1 MSKSAKKVVA
11 VVAAVAV
18 PFVAPAI
25 AGSIGLTSALAS
37 TGLSATAATAA
48 GSALT
53 GAVLGGAASR
63 VGGGDF
69 GTGAIMGAVGGGLGG
84 YGAATRAASVVP
96 QGSTLAVGPRGEFLA
111 APGAGVAGPPA
122 PLNLVAT
129 TPGVAGAA
137 APVAG
142 AGATGAGT
150 TVAPAATATGAGT
163 GVAAAGTLPT
173 VGGALSSAISGLT
186 DPATL
191 ARVTMLASTAMSSP
205 EDDVLAGLSP
215 QEQELVTARVE
226 ELRRISA
233 TNMSLFEQ
241 QVMAAQNFLQQAEQ
255 QAPNPEQAFA
265 ETKIA
270 TERQL
275 AEESRGLGREQAAAI
290 ARRGAIRG
298 ASVGAT
304 AAAAEEARGRSAQTQ
319 LMQAGLSGLPTAAPE
334 GYAGLALPLYQDL
347 AERRRQQASDDMY
360 LAGQIGNSLFGRIG

>member
-1 MSKSAKKVVA
+1 MSKAAKKVVA

-37 TGLSATAATAA
+37 TGMAATTATTV

-53 GAVLGGAASR
+53 GAVLGGTAAR

-69 GTGAIMGAVGGGLGG
+69 GTGAVLGAIGGGVSG
-84 YGAATRAASVVP
+84 YGTAARAASVVP
-96 QGSTLAVGPRGEFLA
+96 EGSTLAVGPRGEFLA

-122 PLNLVAT
+122 PLPLVAT

-137 APVAG
+137 PVAG
-142 AGATGAGT
+142 AAGT
-150 TVAPAATATGAGT
+150 AAPATTATATGAT
-163 GVAAAGTLPT
+163 GAAAAGATPT
-173 VGGALSSAISGLT
+173 IGGALSSAVAGLT

-191 ARVTMLASTAMSSP
+191 ARVTMLASTSLNDPGADIM
-205 EDDVLAGLSP
+205 AGLSP
-215 QEQELVTARVE
+215 QEVELVEMRKQELQ
-226 ELRRISA
+226 RIAS

-255 QAPNPEQAFA
+255 QGPNPEQAFA

-275 AEESRGLGREQAAAI
+275 AEEARGLGREQAEAI
-290 ARRGAIRG
+290 RRRGAIRG
-298 ASVGAT
+298 ATTGAT
-304 AAAAEEARGRSAQTQ
+304 AAAAEELRGRSAQTT

-347 AERRRQQASDDMY
+347 AERRRQQEADQSFAM
-360 LAGQIGNSLFGRIG
+360 GQFGDALFGRIG

>member
-1 MSKSAKKVVA
+1 MSKAAKKVVA

-18 PFVAPAI
+18 PFIAPAI
-25 AGSIGLTSALAS
+25 AGSIGLTSALTGA
-37 TGLSATAATAA
+37 GLSATAATAT

-53 GAVLGGAASR
+53 GAVLGGAASSL
-63 VGGGDF
+63 GGGDF
-69 GTGAIMGAVGGGLGG
+69 ATGALLGAAGGGLGG

-96 QGSTLAVGPRGEFLA
+96 QGSTLAVGPQGQFLA

-122 PLNLVAT
+122 PLNLVASS
-129 TPGVAGAA
+129 PGVAGAA

-142 AGATGAGT
+142 VAG
-150 TVAPAATATGAGT
+150 PAATTTATGATAAGT
-163 GVAAAGTLPT
+163 AAGTLPT
-173 VGGALSSAISGLT
+173 IGGALSSAISGLT

-191 ARVTMLASTAMSSP
+191 ARVTMLASTAMSDP
-205 EDDVLAGLSP
+205 GADALAGLSP

-226 ELRRISA
+226 ELRRISS

-270 TERQL
+270 AERQL

-290 ARRGAIRG
+290 QRRGAIRG
-298 ASVGAT
+298 ATVGAT
-304 AAAAEEARGRSAQTQ
+304 AAAAEEARGRTAQTQ
-319 LMQAGLSGLPTAAPE
+319 LMQAGLSNLPTAAPE

-360 LAGQIGNSLFGRIG
+360 LAGQVGNSMFGRIG